1 MGNSWCG
8 ILQFIDESD
17 NASEVKEMFKA
28 QLETREQ
35 LKFKQQRDMSK

>member
-1 MGNSWCG
+1 MGNSWSG

-35 LKFKQQRDMSK
+35 LKLKQQRDMSK